1 MADIHYTRLLSEVAN
16 LPRAKLKDLDEF
28 IHALLA
34 RPEGEGP
41 LEVRA
46 KGEAV
51 EVKPRGTVTI
61 RVEYRKCGK
70 DCRCNGGKG
79 HGPYKYAY
87 WWENGRTRSK
97 YLGPA

>member
-1 MADIHYTRLLSEVAN
+1 MADTPYTRLLNEVAN
-16 LPRAKLKDLDEF
+16 FPRSRLEELDSF

-34 RPEGEGP
+34 RPEEEGP

-51 EVKPRGTVTI
+51 EVRQRGKVTI

-70 DCRCNGGKG
+70 KCRCNGGKG
-79 HGPYKYAY
+79 HGPYRYAY
-87 WWENGRTRSK
+87 WWADGRTRSR
-97 YLGPA
+97 YLGK